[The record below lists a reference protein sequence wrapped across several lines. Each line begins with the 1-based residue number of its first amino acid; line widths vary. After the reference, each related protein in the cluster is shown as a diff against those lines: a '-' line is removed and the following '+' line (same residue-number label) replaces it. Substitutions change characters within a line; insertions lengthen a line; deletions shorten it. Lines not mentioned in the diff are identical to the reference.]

1 MKIKTNIILLLSLII
16 LFAVGGCFKES
27 TAPSS
32 SQAEQISVI
41 ITNPAP
47 WSNVYGQVEI
57 KAEANPI
64 NLVGYVEFYI
74 DGVITATDSIAP
86 FTYMW
91 NANMVGQSYTIYI
104 RAVAKDGTSLSSS
117 MITVFV
123 RPETDIEPPTVWIT
137 YPAPWISIGDTIEIL
152 SEATDNINVA
162 AVVMLLDGVLLD
174 SINLAPYHFR
184 WNTTEDSLGNH
195 TLLAK
200 AYDDAGNI
208 GYSDLVVVT
217 VQR

>member
-57 KAEANPI
+57 KVGATPVE
-64 NLVGYVEFYI
+64 LVGYIEFYI
-74 DGVITATDSIAP
+74 NGEIAATDSIAP
-86 FTYMW
+86 YTLGW
-91 NANMVGQSYTIYI
+91 NANVVGQSYTIYV
-104 RAVAKDGTSLSSS
+104 RAVAKDGTSINSS

-123 RPETDIEPPTVWIT
+123 RPETDIEPPSVWIT
-137 YPAPWISIGDTIEIL
+137 YPAPWATIQDTIEIL
-152 SEATDNINVA
+152 SEATDNIHVA

-174 SINLAPYHFR
+174 SINSAPYRFR
-184 WNTTEDSLGNH
+184 WDTTGDSLGNH

-200 AYDDAGNI
+200 AYDDAGNV

-217 VQR
+217 VQQ